1 MVWKILHQLLYCTAA
16 IFFGTTKT
24 DLTAKSKMIRLEA
37 ATLSITTI
45 RNISLGIN
53 TYLSFL
59 YVFKISDYDNHCN
72 PQDRNFLKILPALLV
87 TEAGYVKSEGIFHR
101 LLVLI

>member
-1 MVWKILHQLLYCTAA
+1 MVWKILHQLLYCTTA

-24 DLTAKSKMIRLEA
+24 DLTAESKMIA

-59 YVFKISDYDNHCN
+59 YVCKISDYDNHCN